1 MKQLSNF
8 ERECE
13 STGYVQTTVN
23 VVSISWDLCI
33 QSVRRGRGVRAV
45 DLFENRTFCS
55 DYVTPKIWHWHWS
68 FIWVALLGF
77 A

>member
-13 STGYVQTTVN
+13 STGYVRTTVN
-23 VVSISWDLCI
+23 VVSISLDLCI
-33 QSVRRGRGVRAV
+33 QSVRRRRGMRAV
-45 DLFENRTFCS
+45 DLFEIRILCS
-55 DYVTPKIWHWHWS
+55 GSVTPKIWHWHWS
-68 FIWVALLGF
+68 FIWLALLGF